1 MIEIENDVPVP
12 VFRAGRK
19 SAVRDGI
26 VNAIKT
32 MNIGDSFRVEYTV
45 ASMRNIFRMFPEHG
59 SFKVAKDQGQYVR
72 VWRVG

>member
-1 MIEIENDVPVP
+1 MITIENNVPVP

-19 SAVRDGI
+19 SLVRDGI

-32 MNIGDSFRVEYTV
+32 MNVGDSFRVEYNV
-45 ASMRNIFRMFPEHG
+45 AAMRNIFRLFPEYG
-59 SFKVAKDQGQYVR
+59 SFKVAKDEANYVR

>member
-1 MIEIENDVPVP
+1 MITIENDVPVP

-32 MNIGDSFRVEYTV
+32 MGVGESFRVEYNV
-45 ASMRNIFRMFPEHG
+45 ASMRNIFRLFPEQG
-59 SFKVAKDQGQYVR
+59 SFKVAKDQGKYVR
-72 VWRVG
+72 VWRVA

>member
-1 MIEIENDVPVP
+1 MITIENNVPVP

-32 MNIGDSFRVEYTV
+32 MNVGDSFRVEYNI

-59 SFKVAKDQGQYVR
+59 NFKVAKDQGSNVR

>member
-1 MIEIENDVPVP
+1 MIEIESNVPVP

-19 SAVRDGI
+19 SLVRDGI

-32 MNIGDSFRVEYTV
+32 MNVGDSFRVEYNV
-45 ASMRNIFRMFPEHG
+45 AAMRNIFRLFPEHG
-59 SFKVAKDQGQYVR
+59 SFKVAKDEGNYVR